1 MKKAEKSEW
10 SASVREMLLRDQ
22 TTGGRIVWAV
32 DDYAPL
38 GPEFAPQRELTAEL
52 RAVLRPRAQK
62 QQEQKTRRTRARGE
76 VFTPRGSVPPRTI

>member
-76 VFTPRGSVPPRTI
+76 VFTLSLIHIFG